1 MEIKRITIL
10 GAGAMGHGITQV
22 CAQGGFQVTLEDI
35 KDEFVQSGLDRIK
48 KFLQGSVERGK
59 LTKDAADA
67 VLSRIK
73 TSTDLADA
81 GKDADL
87 VIEAIVEDVK
97 IKADTFRQLDQIC
110 PDHTIFA
117 SNTSYQ
123 SITELAAT
131 TKRPEKFVGIH
142 WFNPPQIMRGV
153 EVVRTEKTSP
163 EILDIIVGFCR
174 KVGKE
179 PAICMDSPGFIANRI
194 LQIWRNE
201 SFKLYDEGAASFQDI
216 DKAFKTAYNFR
227 MGPFELGDMV
237 GLEIALVGN
246 QTFYSEL
253 KRDVF
258 RPPRSLITKVR
269 ARDYG
274 RKTGRGFY
282 EYK

>member
-1 MEIKRITIL
+1 MEIKRIAIL

-35 KDEFVQSGLDRIK
+35 KDEFVQSGLDKIK
-48 KFLQGSVERGK
+48 KFLQGGVERGK
-59 LTKDAADA
+59 LTQDDADA
-67 VLSRIK
+67 VLGRIK

-87 VIEAIVEDVK
+87 VLEAIVEDMK
-97 IKADTFRQLDQIC
+97 IKSDTFRQLDQTC
-110 PDHTIFA
+110 PNHTMFA

-123 SITELAAT
+123 SITEIAAA
-131 TKRPEKFVGIH
+131 TKRPDKFVGIH

-153 EVVRTEKTSP
+153 EVVKTEKTSQ
-163 EILDIIVGFCR
+163 ETLDIIVDFCR

-179 PAICMDSPGFIANRI
+179 PTVCMDSPGFIANRI

-201 SFKLYDEGAASFQDI
+201 AFKLYDEGAASFQDV
-216 DKAFKTAYNFR
+216 DKAFKAAYNFR
-227 MGPFELGDMV
+227 MGPFELADMA
-237 GLEIALVGN
+237 GLEIALKGN
-246 QTFYSEL
+246 ETFYSEL
-253 KRDVF
+253 KREIF
-258 RPPRSLITKVR
+258 KPPRSLVTKVR
-269 ARDYG
+269 AGDYG

>member
-1 MEIKRITIL
+1 MEIKRIVVL

-22 CAQGGFQVTLEDI
+22 CAQSGFQVTLEDI

-48 KFLQGSVERGK
+48 KFLQGGVERGK
-59 LTKDAADA
+59 MTQDDADA
-67 VLSRIK
+67 VLGRIK

-87 VIEAIVEDVK
+87 VLEAIIEDIK
-97 IKADTFRQLDQIC
+97 IKSDTFKQLDQVC

-123 SITELAAT
+123 SITEIAAA
-131 TKRPEKFVGIH
+131 TKRPDKFVGIH

-153 EVVRTEKTSP
+153 EVVKTEKTSQ
-163 EILDIIVGFCR
+163 ETLDIIADFCR

-179 PAICMDSPGFIANRI
+179 PAVCTDSPGFIANRI

-201 SFKLYDEGAASFQDI
+201 AYKLYDEGAASFQDI

-237 GLEIALVGN
+237 GLEIAIKGN
-246 QTFYSEL
+246 ETFYSEL
-253 KRDVF
+253 KREIF
-258 RPPRSLITKVR
+258 KPPRSLVTKVR
-269 ARDYG
+269 AGDYG